1 MNHLSVN
8 YLWPKFEKICEI
20 FFLAKIP
27 AIFKISVGFLSTLKG
42 FWNFWPKYRESALS
56 KLLMTEVSKHLR
68 NFFFPKIPPIL
79 EVKLDFCPLR
89 KVFEIFGWHI
99 VNQLSLSYLWLKF
112 QEICETFFFMKYP
125 RFWNLK
131 LDFFPVTIFFFTNF
145 PKNSTFV
152 SSKLHL
158 CKFAKKSENIFFSFI
173 HSFIHHSFIPTSS
186 VGSLGMDRAR
196 STD

>member
-1 MNHLSVN
+1 MHSSSNPLPRLPTHDRFKKFPEYFFCLAKYPRFWKFNLDFCPLLKIFEIFCRDIVNHLSVN

-89 KVFEIFGWHI
+89 KVFEIFGRNI
-99 VNQLSLSYLWLKF
+99 VNQVSVSYFWLKF
-112 QEICETFFFMKYP
+112 
-125 RFWNLK
+125 
-131 LDFFPVTIFFFTNF
+131 
-145 PKNSTFV
+145 
-152 SSKLHL
+152 
-158 CKFAKKSENIFFSFI
+158 
-173 HSFIHHSFIPTSS
+173 
-186 VGSLGMDRAR
+186 
-196 STD
+196 